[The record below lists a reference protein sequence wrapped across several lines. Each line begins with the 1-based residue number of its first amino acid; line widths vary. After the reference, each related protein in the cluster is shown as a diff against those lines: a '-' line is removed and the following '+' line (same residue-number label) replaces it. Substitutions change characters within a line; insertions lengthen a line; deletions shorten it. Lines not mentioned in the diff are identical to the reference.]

1 MPVFTVEALLRIDG
15 QEGMRRG
22 YLEEQRVE
30 QICADE
36 QLEFIMPLEKYKS
49 NKKGAKTRESDG
61 SQ

>member
-1 MPVFTVEALLRIDG
+1 MEALLRIDG